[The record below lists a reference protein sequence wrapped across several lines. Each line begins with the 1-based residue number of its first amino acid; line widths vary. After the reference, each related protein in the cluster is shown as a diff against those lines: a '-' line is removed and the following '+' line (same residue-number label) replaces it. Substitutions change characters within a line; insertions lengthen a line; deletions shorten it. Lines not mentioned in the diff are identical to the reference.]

1 MSAHKNKT
9 VTLYEWDYLLPS
21 STKQACIENKD
32 ARVAY
37 ISPSAYAEIEK
48 KALEKSSAPDTKD
61 SNRWVRLVTHAGK
74 KALQVTSYVGL
85 IGTTDGTQIEVL
97 PKIGRG
103 KGTDED
109 MRKRLLEM
117 LVCLYEFPHI
127 KVKSAQL
134 AAQKMPLLEVFIGEF
149 LRVVQGLV
157 QAGLRSHYQLQQDNL
172 SALRGKLLIAQHLRE
187 NLFRPDRFFTEHDEF
202 SLNRPENRLLSA
214 ALQAVLTLT
223 RHHQAQAR
231 VLNFVFA
238 DIPATQK
245 HLIEQDFARVN
256 LDRNMNHYEEAL
268 AWARLILR
276 HLSPLS
282 KGDQGAPS
290 LLFDM
295 AKVFEAFVA
304 KQLRKQLQAG
314 YHLKEQAQS
323 QYMVKHQS
331 KDWFQIRPDLLLKH
345 GDKTCAVLDTKWKVV
360 KSGKIDKKYYL
371 NQGDFYQLYVYG
383 HYYLTGNAHTLVLIY
398 PKTNEFSAPLA
409 PFEFPAQQK
418 ELTLWV
424 VPFCLE
430 KKQLIFDGTQDACRV
445 LRYSLEIFAKV
456 GERDEEQG
464 AHNTGGRDIST
475 R

>member
-37 ISPSAYAEIEK
+37 ISPSAYAELEK
-48 KALEKSSAPDTKD
+48 KAQEKSSAPDAED
-61 SNRWVRLVTHAGK
+61 SNRWVCFGKYAGK
-74 KALQVTSYVGL
+74 KALRVTGYVGL
-85 IGTTDGTQIEVL
+85 IGTADGTQIEVL

-103 KGTDED
+103 EGTDED

-117 LVCLYEFPHI
+117 LVCLYEFRHI

-134 AAQKMPLLEVFIGEF
+134 APQKMPLLEVFIGEF

-157 QAGLRSHYQLQQDNL
+157 QAGLRSHYHLQQDNL

-256 LDRNMNHYEEAL
+256 LHRNMNHYEEAL

-304 KQLRKQLQAG
+304 KQLRKRLQTG

-323 QYMVKHQS
+323 QYMVKH
-331 KDWFQIRPDLLLKH
+331 KDKHRFQLKPDLLLEK
-345 GDKTCAVLDTKWKVV
+345 DRETCAVLDTKWKEI
-360 KSGKIDKKYYL
+360 SGKTCDGNNKHGL
-371 NQGDFYQLYVYG
+371 SQGDFYQLYVYG

-418 ELTLWV
+418 KLTLWV

-430 KKQLIFDGTQDACRV
+430 KKQLIFDGTQDACGADDVSISV
-445 LRYSLEIFAKV
+445 LKECF
-456 GERDEEQG
+456 G
-464 AHNTGGRDIST
+464 A
-475 R
+475 